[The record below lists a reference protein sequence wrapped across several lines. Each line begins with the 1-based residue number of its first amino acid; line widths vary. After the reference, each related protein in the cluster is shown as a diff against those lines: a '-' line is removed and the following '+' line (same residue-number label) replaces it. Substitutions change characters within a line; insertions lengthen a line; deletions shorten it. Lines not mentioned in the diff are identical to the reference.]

1 MAGDCNHTRGRGE
14 LWSRRDVLLYIGAIT
29 ASAAGCRRRRS
40 QPSVWTGAAISTA
53 KAIAA
58 TPPACVV
65 RPEQTEGPY
74 FIDEK
79 LNRSDI
85 RVDPSDKSVKAGVP
99 LGLEF
104 HVSRIAG
111 GNCMPLS
118 GAIVD
123 IWHCDA
129 LGVYS
134 DVRDAGFDTRGKKF
148 LRGYQQTDS
157 KGAAQ
162 FLTIYPGWYAG
173 RAVHIHFKI
182 RSAAASARHQTFT
195 SQLYFDEAVTDQI
208 FKQSPYNGKDGRRT
222 MNNGDSIFRRDGKE
236 LLLMPAK
243 TSQGYSAT
251 FDIGLRLS

>member
-99 LGLEF
+99 LRLEF
-104 HVSRIAG
+104 HVSHIG
-111 GNCMPLS
+111 GGACTPLS

-123 IWHCDA
+123 LWHCDA

-134 DVRDAGFDTRGKKF
+134 DVRDAGLTP
-148 LRGYQQTDS
+148 
-157 KGAAQ
+157 AAKV
-162 FLTIYPGWYAG
+162 LA
-173 RAVHIHFKI
+173 
-182 RSAAASARHQTFT
+182 
-195 SQLYFDEAVTDQI
+195 
-208 FKQSPYNGKDGRRT
+208 
-222 MNNGDSIFRRDGKE
+222 
-236 LLLMPAK
+236 
-243 TSQGYSAT
+243 
-251 FDIGLRLS
+251 RLSTDRRQRRRAISHHLPRLVRRSGSAYPF